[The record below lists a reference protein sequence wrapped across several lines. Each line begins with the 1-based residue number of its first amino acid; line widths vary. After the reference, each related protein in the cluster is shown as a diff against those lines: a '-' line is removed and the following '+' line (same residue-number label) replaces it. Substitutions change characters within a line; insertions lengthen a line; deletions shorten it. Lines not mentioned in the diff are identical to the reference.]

1 MEQDFGGSDPDA
13 DFITNHHAKPYTY
26 IDANCDVNCNADS
39 HTDCDRNVDS
49 HCNSKYDAD

>member
-13 DFITNHHAKPYTY
+13 DFITNHHAQPYTY

-39 HTDCDRNVDS
+39 YTDRDRNVDS